1 MKKIPYGQSDI
12 IKILQK
18 NYYYVDKTPFIP
30 LIEESD
36 DFLVFLRPRR
46 FGKSLWLATLATYYD
61 IKNKERLHEI
71 FKSEKRDR
79 RIMLDCWS

>member
-12 IKILQK
+12 IEILQK

-30 LIEESD
+30 RLEEADKYLI
-36 DFLVFLRPRR
+36 FLRPRR

-61 IKNKERLHEI
+61 IKNKERLM
-71 FKSEKRDR
+71 KYLKTPG
-79 RIMLDCWS
+79 